1 MPSNSVVFWEVDTQ
15 RDFMLP
21 GGALYVPGAEKILPN
36 LKRLVDAARNGR
48 VFLVSSA
55 DHHGPDDP
63 EFATFP
69 PHCIRNTTGAQIV
82 SEGLS
87 EKHFRVPNAAQFDW
101 PLEFNS
107 AYQQVVLEKQHIN
120 VFTNP
125 QAGALV
131 ERLGDGAQYVV
142 FGVVTEYCVGMAA
155 TGLLERGRK
164 VFVVKDAIETIDPAA
179 GDKTLSDLEAKGAK
193 LISTEEA
200 LALVG
205 AG

>member
-21 GGALYVPGAEKILPN
+21 GGALYVPGGEKILPN
-36 LKRLVDAARNGR
+36 LKKLVDAARNGR

-55 DHHGPDDP
+55 CHHAPDDA
-63 EFATFP
+63 EFASFP
-69 PHCIRNTTGAQIV
+69 PHCIRNTAGAQIV
-82 SEGLS
+82 SEGLAAKS
-87 EKHFRVPNAAQFDW
+87 FRVPNAAEYEW
-101 PLEFNS
+101 PRDFRS
-107 AYQQVVLEKQHIN
+107 AYQQVVLEKQHID

-125 QAGALV
+125 QASAVV
-131 ERLGDGAQYVV
+131 ERLGGDTQFVV

-155 TGLLERGRK
+155 KGLLERGRA
-164 VFVVKDAIETIDPAA
+164 VSVVKDAIETLDPAV
-179 GDKTLSDLEAKGAK
+179 GNRTLSDLEAKGAR

-205 AG
+205 VS